1 MCVCVY
7 MCVSLYVVCNLCSL
21 YTGACGCV
29 CVYVFGCLC
38 PWFDVLSLLKGYIC
52 FKKKKKKKKKTQIIV
67 KLDNVLYD
75 EKWSLR
81 IKIYKKLENIT
92 FLSGSLRQKQ
102 LNSLF
107 HGLNLLWFLAS
118 PFDNNTDFTY
128 THFFFLLFVFSNI
141 SFF

>member
-1 MCVCVY
+1 M
-7 MCVSLYVVCNLCSL
+7 
-21 YTGACGCV
+21 
-29 CVYVFGCLC
+29 CVYVFICVFLCMWCVICVVCIQVHVGVFVCMCLAFC
-38 PWFDVLSLLKGYIC
+38 VPGLMFYHYSKGKYVS
-52 FKKKKKKKKKTQIIV
+52 KKKKKTQIIV

-128 THFFFLLFVFSNI
+128 THFFFLLFIFSNI

>member
-1 MCVCVY
+1 M
-7 MCVSLYVVCNLCSL
+7 
-21 YTGACGCV
+21 
-29 CVYVFGCLC
+29 CVYVFICVFLCMWYVICVVCIQVHVGLFVCMCLAVC
-38 PWFDVLSLLKGYIC
+38 VPGLMFYHYSKGTYVS
-52 FKKKKKKKKKTQIIV
+52 KKKNKKTQIIV